1 MTAAATTRSPDP
13 APPAWRRWMRAFG
26 RAGLDLVYPAHC
38 PACGVG
44 TVEPGALC
52 GPCWAGMPF
61 ITRPYCERLG
71 TPFAFDIG
79 GPLLSPQAIAD
90 PPAFDRARAVAL
102 HDGDAKG
109 FVHRLK
115 YSDRLDLARPM
126 GRMMAAACAEVLD
139 GADLLVPVPLHWTR
153 HLWRRFNQSA
163 LLAEEVSQACGVP
176 VATDV
181 VKRKKRTQPQIGMTR
196 AQRIANLQGAF
207 AVPPEARPTVEGRH
221 CVLVDDVHTT
231 GATLN
236 ACAHVLRRAG
246 ARQIDVVTF
255 TKVADPLANTI

>member
-1 MTAAATTRSPDP
+1 MTLASPP
-13 APPAWRRWMRAFG
+13 TARPLWRQWLSRFG

-52 GPCWAGMPF
+52 GPCWSRMPF
-61 ITRPYCERLG
+61 ITRPFCERLG
-71 TPFAFDIG
+71 TPFAYDIG
-79 GPLLSPQAIAD
+79 GPLLSPQAIAE

-126 GRMMAAACAEVLD
+126 GRMMASACSEVLAE
-139 GADLLVPVPLHWTR
+139 ADLLIPVPLHWTR
-153 HLWRRFNQSA
+153 QVWRRFNQSA
-163 LLAEEVSQACGVP
+163 LLAEEIAAITGKPVSSTAL
-176 VATDV
+176 
-181 VKRKKRTQPQIGMTR
+181 KRKRRTQPQVGMSR

-207 AVPPEARPTVEGRH
+207 TVPPAARPEVEGRR

-236 ACAHVLRRAG
+236 ACATMLRRAG
-246 ARQIDVVTF
+246 AANIDVVTF
-255 TKVADPLANTI
+255 TKVADPLSNPI